1 MLKIPNEVIFSIL
14 RIIKQGNPGDT
25 YYEAYKSHLEK
36 RGDTFFDLYHFNWAW
51 AIEHKPKHILEIGTR
66 TGISI
71 CQLLSAYLN
80 HSIIQRVVCC
90 DPFNDGFISPEL
102 VKYNLKL
109 VGVPEDCISKVE
121 FKVGDSKVEVP
132 KLEGTFDYCL
142 IDGSHERSDARVDLE
157 NASKRV
163 AKDGVIVFDDI
174 APDGCSLIDV
184 WEAFKDAHKDE
195 YEFNED
201 LNGKGLGW
209 AIKK

>member
-25 YYEAYKSHLEK
+25 YYEAYRSHLEK
-36 RGDTFFDLYHFNWAW
+36 RGESFFDLYHFCWSW
-51 AIEHKPKHILEIGTR
+51 GIEHKPKHILEIGTR
-66 TGISI
+66 TGISL
-71 CQLLSAYLN
+71 CQLLSGYIDYSN
-80 HSIIQRVVCC
+80 IQRVVSC
-90 DPFNDGFISPEL
+90 DVFNDGFISPEL

-109 VGVPEDCISKVE
+109 CGIPRETIEKIE

-132 KLEGTFDYCL
+132 KLEGTFSYIL
-142 IDGSHERSDARVDLE
+142 IDGSHDRSDAKKDLDNVYRLVE
-157 NASKRV
+157 KG
-163 AKDGVIVFDDI
+163 GVIVMDDL
-174 APDGCSLIDV
+174 APDGCGLIDV
-184 WEAFKDAHKDE
+184 WNSFKESYREE

>member
-25 YYEAYKSHLEK
+25 YYEAYRSHLEK
-36 RGDTFFDLYHFNWAW
+36 RGESFFDLYHFCWSW
-51 AIEHKPKHILEIGTR
+51 GIEHKPKHILEIGTR
-66 TGISI
+66 TGISL
-71 CQLLSAYLN
+71 CQLLSGYIDYSN
-80 HSIIQRVVCC
+80 IQRVVSC
-90 DPFNDGFISPEL
+90 DVFNDGFISPEL

-109 VGVPEDCISKVE
+109 CGIPRETIEKIE
-121 FKVGDSKVEVP
+121 FKVGDSKVTVP
-132 KLEGTFDYCL
+132 QLEGTFSYIL
-142 IDGSHERSDARVDLE
+142 VDGDHSREGARVDLE

-195 YEFNED
+195 YEFNQD

-209 AIKK
+209 CIRR